1 MTRTTKYARRMLVAA
16 AALAA
21 VALLA
26 PIAGASDCTV
36 AKNASCR
43 NQDMRHLGKQMMY
56 ADMTG
61 ADMRGADMR
70 GMNLTG
76 VNLTGADMRGAKLN
90 GATMNGAVLKGTMMN
105 GITMKN
111 VKMTGV
117 TLDKTKLQG
126 AKLTNVKIDQ
136 AIITGIDIR
145 GASFTGGGM
154 TNSTIT
160 AMKSGHTPR
169 RASTRAWCGGG
180 AAGSGTSFNGSGFG
194 LAWERLYSFAGST
207 LSGDYSCD
215 LFNGI
220 NWDGATIKDANFQS
234 TVFANPQDHSEQIV
248 ALGVDFSGAQFNSAF
263 WRPGIALHVNLYLA
277 NCPPVNGD
285 QSNAVWGRY
294 NFTSPYWVGSTQ
306 SGHWAYGI
314 VTSTAFGDIQFQG
327 SPAVVSLNRARQ
339 TSLAPYYGNRPYLTG
354 TTDCA
359 RQAGADGAY

>member
-1 MTRTTKYARRMLVAA
+1 MHVISKTRLRRALIPLAALAVAA
-16 AALAA
+16 AF
-21 VALLA
+21 V
-26 PIAGASDCTV
+26 PTAGAADCTIG
-36 AKNASCR
+36 KNATCQ

-56 ADMTG
+56 ADMSG
-61 ADMRGADMR
+61 SDMRGADMR

-76 VNLTGADMRGAKLN
+76 INLTNADMRGAKLD

-105 GITMKN
+105 GMTMKN

-117 TLDKTKLQG
+117 TLKGTKLKG

-136 AIITGIDIR
+136 AMISGVDLR
-145 GASFTGGGM
+145 GATLTGGGM
-154 TNSTIT
+154 TNSVIT
-160 AMKSGHTPR
+160 AMKAGRTPR
-169 RASTRAWCGGG
+169 SASTRAWCGGTP
-180 AAGSGTSFNGSGFG
+180 GSGTSFNGSGFG
-194 LAWERLYSFAGST
+194 WAWEHLYSFAGST
-207 LSGDYSCD
+207 LTGDYSCD

-263 WRPGIALHVNLYLA
+263 WRPGIALHVNLDLA

-354 TTDCA
+354 ATDCA
-359 RQAGADGAY
+359 RQAGTDGAY